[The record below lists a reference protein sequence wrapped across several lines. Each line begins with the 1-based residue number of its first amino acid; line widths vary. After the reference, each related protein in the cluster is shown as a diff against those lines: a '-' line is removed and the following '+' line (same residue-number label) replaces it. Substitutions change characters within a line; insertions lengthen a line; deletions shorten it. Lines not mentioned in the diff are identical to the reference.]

1 MPKRKVDAITT
12 TVVNQAITTTVVNQA
27 ITDTVVNLI
36 VEKALAFRVLVWKV
50 TCWVATRE
58 LYRSVIQ
65 EHFAIVDRQ
74 SAVIQAIEEIE
85 QARRARDPNQCLV
98 KRP

>member
-27 ITDTVVNLI
+27 ITDT
-36 VEKALAFRVLVWKV
+36 
-50 TCWVATRE
+50 
-58 LYRSVIQ
+58 
-65 EHFAIVDRQ
+65 IVDRQ